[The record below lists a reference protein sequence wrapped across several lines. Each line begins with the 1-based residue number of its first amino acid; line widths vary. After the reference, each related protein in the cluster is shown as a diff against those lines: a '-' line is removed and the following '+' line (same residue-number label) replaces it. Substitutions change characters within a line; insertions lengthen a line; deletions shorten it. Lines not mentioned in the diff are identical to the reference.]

1 MQPSLFQQFIIIN
14 NYAKYFIF
22 CQVTYV
28 GYVIRSKFLEGD
40 RVTCSEA
47 SEFFFLPSWSEL
59 KVSEITPTLNGE
71 QVF

>member
-1 MQPSLFQQFIIIN
+1 MLF
-14 NYAKYFIF
+14 
-22 CQVTYV
+22 
-28 GYVIRSKFLEGD
+28 RSKFLEGD
-40 RVTCSEA
+40 RVTCSVV